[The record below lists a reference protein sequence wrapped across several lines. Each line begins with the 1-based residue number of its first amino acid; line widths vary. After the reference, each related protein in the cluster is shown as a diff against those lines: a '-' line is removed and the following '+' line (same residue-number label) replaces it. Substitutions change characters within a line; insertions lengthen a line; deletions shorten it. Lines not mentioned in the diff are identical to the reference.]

1 MLTALI
7 LSAGLLIQDA
17 APASPTSGQV
27 TTLPQQATAPIQ
39 SPIAPNTVD
48 NSSRGGSAVSVDA
61 YQRNYEGPKTDR
73 ELSFDSGIWQ
83 AYASKESQ
91 IGNLEGSWVVA
102 TADGR
107 KLVGLELRSDHL
119 VSGKMEGAWRS
130 MLAGFGLNNSGFVSD
145 VNLTG
150 RDLEIDYFAGS
161 ARSPTILNLH
171 KDTDGRWRGMM
182 LDVMGHKTAVV
193 LNPVRAAD

>member
-7 LSAGLLIQDA
+7 LSAGLLIQDTTP
-17 APASPTSGQV
+17 APAAS
-27 TTLPQQATAPIQ
+27 LPPQATAPIQ

-48 NSSRGGSAVSVDA
+48 NSPRGSAAVSVDA

-91 IGNLEGSWVVA
+91 IGNLEGSWVVE

-107 KLVGLELRSDHL
+107 KLVGLELRSDHM
-119 VSGKMEGAWRS
+119 VSGKLEGAWRS

-171 KDTDGRWRGMM
+171 KDADGRWRGMM
-182 LDVMGHKTAVV
+182 LDIIGHKTAVL
-193 LNPVRAAD
+193 LNPVRDAD